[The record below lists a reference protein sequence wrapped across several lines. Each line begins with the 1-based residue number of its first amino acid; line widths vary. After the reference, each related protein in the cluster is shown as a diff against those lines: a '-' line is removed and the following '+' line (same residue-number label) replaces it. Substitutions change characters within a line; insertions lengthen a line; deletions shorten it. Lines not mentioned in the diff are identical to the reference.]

1 MRSSQLLLNT
11 LKETPND
18 ADIVSQQLMLR
29 AAMVRKLASGLYTW
43 LPLGL
48 RVLRKVEA
56 IVRSEMN
63 RAHAQEMLM
72 PSIQP
77 AELWQETGRWDQYG
91 PMLLKMT
98 DRQQRLFC
106 YGPTHEE
113 IVTDVLRGELS
124 SYKQLPV
131 CLYQIQTKFRD
142 EIRPRFGVMRA
153 REFIMKDAYSFDI
166 DETGMAKS
174 YQTMFDAYHAIF
186 TRLGLTFR
194 AVQADSGEIGGS
206 TSHEFQVLADA
217 GEDVIFYSDQG
228 TYAANRELATC
239 ALPMLQDSHN
249 TPLQKVPTPQQC
261 SIEQVSHFFQIDAKQ
276 TVKCV
281 LVKGQES
288 PVIALILRGDH
299 SLNDIKA
306 TKCKAVA
313 KPLAMAEA
321 DDIRR
326 LIGAEPGSIGPIGL
340 QVPFY
345 IDRDAIAINDF
356 VCGAN
361 ETDFHYT
368 GVNWGRDVFKQGDQG
383 DWLQHPSV
391 LDLRNVEIGDRS
403 PEDAGHLKA
412 ARGIEVGHVFQL
424 GRKYT
429 SSMKLSVLDEQGHA
443 VTPFMG
449 CYGIG
454 VTRIVAA
461 AIEQHHDSKGIVW
474 PMAMAP
480 FHVAL
485 VGLNR
490 QKSVEVAQV
499 TENLYQRLT
508 QLGLEVLWDDRNERP
523 GVIFADL
530 DLIGIP
536 HRLVISDKTL
546 AEQRVE
552 YKNRR
557 TGEMSLIALA
567 DIESY
572 CQALIP
578 GVV

>member
-1 MRSSQLLLNT
+1 MRSSQLLLTT
-11 LKETPND
+11 LKETPHD
-18 ADIVSQQLMLR
+18 ADTISQQLMLR

-56 IVRSEMN
+56 IVRCEMN
-63 RAHAQEMLM
+63 RAAAQEMLM

-91 PMLLKMT
+91 PLLLKMT

-113 IVTDVLRGELS
+113 IVTDVLRGELT

-166 DETGMAKS
+166 DESAMAKS
-174 YQTMFDAYHAIF
+174 YHTMFQAYHAIF
-186 TRLGLTFR
+186 TRLGLSFR

-228 TYAANRELATC
+228 SYAANRELATC
-239 ALPMLQDSHN
+239 ACPSLQASHN
-249 TPLQKVPTPQQC
+249 PPLQKIATPNQR
-261 SIEQVSHFFQIDAKQ
+261 SIEQVSSFLKIDAQ
-276 TVKCV
+276 HTVKCV
-281 LVKGQES
+281 LVKGQVE

-299 SLNDIKA
+299 TLNDVKA
-306 TKCKAVA
+306 TKCTAVA
-313 KPLAMAEA
+313 KPLVMAEA
-321 DDIRR
+321 EDIRR

-340 QVPFY
+340 NVPFY
-345 IDRDAIAINDF
+345 IDRDAMALADF

-368 GVNWGRDVFKQGDQG
+368 GVNWDRDVFKNNEQGNR
-383 DWLQHPSV
+383 LQHPRV

-403 PEDAGHLKA
+403 PEDDGHLTA

-429 SSMKLSVLDEQGHA
+429 SSMKLSVLDEQGNA
-443 VTPFMG
+443 ITPFMG

-461 AIEQHHDSKGIVW
+461 AIEQHHDAKGIIW

-480 FHVAL
+480 FHIAL

-490 QKSVEVAQV
+490 QKSEAVAQA
-499 TENLYQRLT
+499 TEALYHRLT
-508 QLGLEVLWDDRNERP
+508 HLGLEVLWDDRTERP

-546 AEQRVE
+546 VEHQVE
-552 YKNRR
+552 YKNRCS
-557 TGEMSLIALA
+557 GELQMIALT
-567 DIESY
+567 DIEAF
-572 CQALIP
+572 CQSWLKD
-578 GVV
+578 